1 MLDQLESKMDKFL
14 DSDEVKELLADVER
28 TKRELE
34 RHMTEANGST

>member
-28 TKRELE
+28 TKWELE
-34 RHMTEANGST
+34 RHMAEANGST